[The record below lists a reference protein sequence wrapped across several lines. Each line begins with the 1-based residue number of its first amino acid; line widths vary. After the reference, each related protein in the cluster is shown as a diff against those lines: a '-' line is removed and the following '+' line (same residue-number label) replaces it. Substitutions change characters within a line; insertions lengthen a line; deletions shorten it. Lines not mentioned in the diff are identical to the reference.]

1 MRLLQLNQ
9 LIEIFSRMYTIAH
22 RSTVTTTEVFLDNV
36 NQNEIAHSI
45 GYTLLSCPPFR
56 HQTIFVN
63 VHYMVKKVVCLH
75 IDCDIRS
82 VARKSEDAVDLQS
95 DLDTTEHHIRDR
107 ATHYPCVLDWS
118 LRW

>member
-1 MRLLQLNQ
+1 
-9 LIEIFSRMYTIAH
+9 
-22 RSTVTTTEVFLDNV
+22 
-36 NQNEIAHSI
+36 
-45 GYTLLSCPPFR
+45 
-56 HQTIFVN
+56 
-63 VHYMVKKVVCLH
+63 MVKKVVCLH

-107 ATHYPCVLDWS
+107 ATYYPCVLDWS